1 MPTVGEMLREARE
14 ARNWTIDQIAQL
26 THVRMH
32 YLQALEEDR
41 RADLPSDV
49 QARGYIRLYAS
60 ALGLP
65 AQPFLDAWA
74 GVSSEPIQ
82 IPLKASD
89 DELTGS
95 DEPRLAI
102 DETAGK
108 TPDSQ
113 LPAWQQAL
121 QAIGV
126 DLRTRREGLGI
137 TLAEVEQHTHI
148 RARYLTA
155 LENGVLEELPSP
167 VQGRGMLNGY
177 AAFLNMD
184 IDAIMLRYGDA
195 LQARREDAL
204 QAEAAPK
211 KKRMQAKGEAEPVT
225 KFGQFR
231 RLLSPDMLAGAGLVV
246 IVFLFI
252 LWGAGQVINASQL
265 DATLTVAALE
275 PTVTPTVLLPAI
287 EGTPLATDVST
298 PAETETPVENGTPTP
313 NALNPNAAIQVVIN
327 AYQRAFLKI
336 IADNKE
342 VFNGRTTPGN
352 VYAFSASSQLE
363 LLTGNGAALAVT
375 YNSQNLGV
383 IGVQGQVIQMTFNL
397 QGVITPTPLALPTTT
412 APATLTPKPSPT
424 APTPTVTP
432 FVP

>member
-1 MPTVGEMLREARE
+1 
-14 ARNWTIDQIAQL
+14 
-26 THVRMH
+26 
-32 YLQALEEDR
+32 
-41 RADLPSDV
+41 
-49 QARGYIRLYAS
+49 
-60 ALGLP
+60 
-65 AQPFLDAWA
+65 
-74 GVSSEPIQ
+74 
-82 IPLKASD
+82 
-89 DELTGS
+89 
-95 DEPRLAI
+95 
-102 DETAGK
+102 
-108 TPDSQ
+108 
-113 LPAWQQAL
+113 
-121 QAIGV
+121 
-126 DLRTRREGLGI
+126 
-137 TLAEVEQHTHI
+137 
-148 RARYLTA
+148 
-155 LENGVLEELPSP
+155 
-167 VQGRGMLNGY
+167 
-177 AAFLNMD
+177 
-184 IDAIMLRYGDA
+184 
-195 LQARREDAL
+195 
-204 QAEAAPK
+204 
-211 KKRMQAKGEAEPVT
+211 
-225 KFGQFR
+225 
-231 RLLSPDMLAGAGLVV
+231 MLAGAGLVV

-397 QGVITPTPLALPTTT
+397 QGVITPTPLALPTAT
-412 APATLTPKPSPT
+412 APSTLTPKPSPT